1 MPSNVLCFVQVS
13 NPATSDRGIMKEIK
27 ELLGDFERDNIRLM
41 QGSFDMDSVEK
52 SRQAILQAFAEKDKR
67 IAELER
73 RLKIACHVKADDKVK
88 FDWAVLDKIDELEE
102 NLKAAEA
109 VINYYKNLMEASHD

>member
-1 MPSNVLCFVQVS
+1 VQVS

>member
-1 MPSNVLCFVQVS
+1 
-13 NPATSDRGIMKEIK
+13 MKEIEK
-27 ELLGDFERDNIRLM
+27 LEKAFCFKSPVIKQDFH
-41 QGSFDMDSVEK
+41 S
-52 SRQAILQAFAEKDKR
+52 ILTKLFMYTTPFAEQYYFPPAVEYAKHDIAMLKAFDQKDKR

-109 VINYYKNLMEASHD
+109 VINYYKNLMEAK